1 MLSREISLNA
11 LAFSERPILETI
23 PAFGIGFK
31 LRPQRS
37 SVSQSCCGRR
47 QFNTYPNYRTNVTLK
62 LSFNIN
68 SIRILVHS

>member
-37 SVSQSCCGRR
+37 SVSPMLCKTA
-47 QFNTYPNYRTNVTLK
+47 FNYHPQKERLLFLT
-62 LSFNIN
+62 S
-68 SIRILVHS
+68 

>member
-31 LRPQRS
+31 LRPPRS

-47 QFNTYPNYRTNVTLK
+47 HLTHKQTKNEFLIIDNFY
-62 LSFNIN
+62 
-68 SIRILVHS
+68 IRG